1 MVLTVSICSVLAFW
15 LGRYAVLSLNKWVN
29 TNIQKGYEI
38 EDARR
43 HEGIRRGVAEY
54 LKAKRKWED
63 KGDSK

>member
-1 MVLTVSICSVLAFW
+1 MILTVSICSVLAFW

-29 TNIQKGYEI
+29 TSIQKGYEI

-43 HEGIRRGVAEY
+43 REGVKRGVVEY
-54 LKAKRKWED
+54 LEAKKRWDE